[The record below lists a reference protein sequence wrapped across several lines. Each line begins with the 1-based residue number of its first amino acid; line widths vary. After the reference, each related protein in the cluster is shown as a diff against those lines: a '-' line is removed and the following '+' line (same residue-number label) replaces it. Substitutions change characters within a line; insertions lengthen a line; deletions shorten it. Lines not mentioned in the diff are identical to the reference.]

1 MLSNAEDVIPGR
13 RAVSSPF
20 SEARFFEDIRST
32 AAALHAAFSEDV
44 TRRVLETFADDF
56 SMGATVWKATE
67 RPGDHLSY
75 RFFAR
80 SRKDSIGAALQ
91 SGLLAAR
98 NDCTALMTRWTEA
111 YPSSAQSCDF
121 DASNGVA
128 KTWLYLGKPSP
139 ADEVLGQPFV
149 PVTLRDRIAAF
160 HRAGLD
166 YVRFV
171 AADHR
176 HRSVNVYFR
185 ARGPIS
191 MAQCARILAL
201 VDVVPPAPEL
211 LAEMRSFLPDDFC
224 VAVTVSLDTGQL
236 ERACFYVV
244 GLPAGRFPTLP
255 ERVSRFFAVAPSLDA
270 TTVHVIGWSFGR
282 AGGTYIKA
290 EKGYVGDMAALLQ
303 DWDSYFSGSSQRDP
317 VLTAAANP
325 V

>member
-1 MLSNAEDVIPGR
+1 
-13 RAVSSPF
+13 VSSSF
-20 SEARFFEDIRST
+20 SERQFFEDIRST
-32 AAALHAAFSEDV
+32 AAALRAPFSEDV
-44 TRRVLETFADDF
+44 TRKVLEIFADDF
-56 SMGATVWKATE
+56 STGATVWKTTE
-67 RPGDHLSY
+67 RPGDPLSY

-80 SRKDSIGAALQ
+80 SRTDNIGAALR
-91 SGLLAAR
+91 SGLLAEE
-98 NDCTALMTRWTEA
+98 NDCTALMTHWTEA

-121 DASNGVA
+121 DAINGIA
-128 KTWLYLGKPSP
+128 KTWLYLGRPWP
-139 ADEVLGQPFV
+139 ATEILGQPFV
-149 PVTLRDRIAAF
+149 PATLRDHIAAF

-171 AADHR
+171 AADYR

-201 VDVVPPAPEL
+201 VDVTLPAPEL
-211 LAEMRSFLPDDFC
+211 IAEMRSFLPDDFC
-224 VAVTVSLDTGQL
+224 VAVTVSLGTGRL

-270 TTVHVIGWSFGR
+270 TTVNVVGWSFGR
-282 AGGTYIKA
+282 TGGTYIKA
-290 EKGYVGDMAALLQ
+290 EKGYVGDMAALLH

-317 VLTAAANP
+317 VLTAAANH